1 MKRRLFEDGARAD
14 GRGARD
20 TWGRRLRSGLLPEAH
35 GSSLAE
41 VGEGQVLATATV
53 GGMEDRAALD
63 TGISSAKRQSKKP
76 IVAQYGMPIPAH
88 SLRSTYAMI
97 RHEETFIASL
107 IEASLQPIVAELS
120 STFPFAVRLNVEVL
134 GAVELPPTAAL
145 HALCIALRDA
155 GVPITKTVAGASVG
169 LVQKNP
175 PTASAD
181 SGTEPAVSSEYEFL
195 ADTTELEDEMVD
207 MQVHLAGTAD
217 GISIVHAACQAAGVP
232 LDRAIQAIRF
242 AELQHREAVRQAE
255 EIESAVLKGTS
266 QTFQFG
272 NLSIPTEH
280 IGRVIGSGGSNVKHI
295 QDRTGSKIIGLEDG
309 TFHVFAPSEH
319 AVREALRM
327 VQDSLPPVVKE
338 GERFLA
344 KVVSIKDFGAF
355 VLLPNKAEALLHI
368 SQLAHERVRDV
379 SDILKVGDEVEVVV
393 LGSDQRGN
401 IRVSRKAALE
411 TAPCSGAA
419 STS

>member
-1 MKRRLFEDGARAD
+1 
-14 GRGARD
+14 
-20 TWGRRLRSGLLPEAH
+20 
-35 GSSLAE
+35 
-41 VGEGQVLATATV
+41 
-53 GGMEDRAALD
+53 
-63 TGISSAKRQSKKP
+63 
-76 IVAQYGMPIPAH
+76 
-88 SLRSTYAMI
+88 
-97 RHEETFIASL
+97 
-107 IEASLQPIVAELS
+107 
-120 STFPFAVRLNVEVL
+120 
-134 GAVELPPTAAL
+134 
-145 HALCIALRDA
+145 
-155 GVPITKTVAGASVG
+155 
-169 LVQKNP
+169 
-175 PTASAD
+175 
-181 SGTEPAVSSEYEFL
+181 
-195 ADTTELEDEMVD
+195 MVD